1 MKKRTLYITTL
12 AVIILFAVTGCKKE
26 IQQAVNDSITSYLY
40 TQLKGGY
47 WTITRYSEGA
57 NDSTALFGSWRTY
70 FNDNN
75 AMISYKSNSSNNYI
89 DSASGS
95 WSSSDIS
102 HFTCTYNT
110 GTQYPLTKLTATWVV
125 DPNGTNLSNKVSLAR
140 NVNGRADTL
149 QMLKH

>member
-1 MKKRTLYITTL
+1 MKKGF
-12 AVIILFAVTGCKKE
+12 LFFTSFTFISLLTFTSCKKTV
-26 IQQAVNDSITSYLY
+26 QDAVNNSISSYLY

-47 WTITRYSEGA
+47 WTITRYTEGA
-57 NDSTALFGSWRTY
+57 KDSTTLYASWRTY

-75 AMISYKSNSSNNYI
+75 AMLSYKSDTTGKYI
-89 DSASGS
+89 DSANGS
-95 WSSSDIS
+95 WSSADIS
-102 HFTCTYNT
+102 HFSCTYNT

>member
-1 MKKRTLYITTL
+1 MKKGFTYFTAI
-12 AVIILFAVTGCKKE
+12 AIIGLFTIVGCKKTV
-26 IQQAVNDSITSYLY
+26 QDAVNNSISSYLY

-47 WTITRYSEGA
+47 WTITRYTEGPK
-57 NDSTALFGSWRTY
+57 DSTALFTNWRTY

-75 AMISYKSNSSNNYI
+75 AMISYKTDINNNYI

-102 HFTCTYNT
+102 HFSCTYNT
-110 GTQYPLTKLTATWVV
+110 GTQFPLTKLTDTWVV

-140 NVNGRADTL
+140 MKNGHADTL